1 MREDDERGRTG
12 LISRTRAGPD
22 RGADY
27 TRRVLKPIMW
37 PVLVPSLLFAVGL
50 GAIMPILVLGAL
62 SLGSTASFAAAIVGT
77 MGAVSLAA
85 TVPAGILIDR
95 LGDFRA
101 MLVATLAAVVVLTAV
116 VAAFVWHSPI
126 SLLVYTIALML
137 FAPVSDV
144 WSLARQA
151 VVAEVMPAADLAKAM
166 TALGGTQRVGNLV
179 GPMVGAGLMLFL
191 PIWSVFVFSGV
202 TALAAIA
209 IMALPI
215 ARIPGVD
222 DRPRRAEVR
231 ESDIEAGRDRF
242 PTDPSER
249 GGRSPAEAAVDEL
262 GNGLKKSR
270 KARRQPLDVRW
281 KSVVL
286 VGITIVTLAAA
297 RAAQPVVIQLWGVE
311 IGLHESSISLI
322 IAFGAGLELI
332 VMFLGA
338 YIKDHLGRVATL
350 VACLTIFGAG
360 FIIMV
365 ARPDLSG
372 MVIAAAVMAFGNG
385 LGAGVNMTIGA
396 DLSPAVGRPRFLGIW
411 AIFNNGGKLGGPSL
425 LSLIITLTT
434 LRFGVL
440 FPGLLAL
447 LGAAW
452 VLVWAR
458 QIGLPG
464 RRRRVTDS

>member
-1 MREDDERGRTG
+1 M
-12 LISRTRAGPD
+12 
-22 RGADY
+22 
-27 TRRVLKPIMW
+27 LKPILW
-37 PVLVPSLLFAVGL
+37 PVLVPFALFAVGL

-62 SLGSTASFAAAIVGT
+62 SLGSTQAFAAAIVGI
-77 MGAVSLAA
+77 MGAVSLMA

-101 MLVATLAAVVVLTAV
+101 MTVATVAAVIVLGSV
-116 VAAFVWHSPI
+116 VAAFIWDSPY
-126 SLLVYTIALML
+126 SLLVYTVALMI
-137 FAPVSDV
+137 FGPVSDV

-151 VVAEVMPAADLAKAM
+151 VVAEIMPPADLAKAM

-179 GPMVGAGLMLFL
+179 GPMIGASLMLVF
-191 PIWSVFVFSGV
+191 PIWSVFVFSAL
-202 TALAAIA
+202 TAVAAIV

-215 ARIPGVD
+215 AQIPGFD
-222 DRPRRAEVR
+222 DHPHPTEAAPTSPADDSGPSSADEASPTEAADPAHGDVAHPRR
-231 ESDIEAGRDRF
+231 GRKKDRR
-242 PTDPSER
+242 P
-249 GGRSPAEAAVDEL
+249 
-262 GNGLKKSR
+262 
-270 KARRQPLDVRW
+270 PLEVRW

-286 VGITIVTLAAA
+286 AGVTIIALAAA
-297 RAAQPVVIQLWGVE
+297 RAAQPVVVQLWGVE
-311 IGLHESSISLI
+311 IGLHKSSISLI

-350 VACLTIFGAG
+350 VACMSVFGTG
-360 FIIMV
+360 FVIMV
-365 ARPDLSG
+365 AKPDLTG

-396 DLSPAVGRPRFLGIW
+396 DLSPAIGRPRFLGIW
-411 AIFNNGGKLGGPSL
+411 AIFNNGGKLGGPTL

-447 LGAAW
+447 LGAVW
-452 VLVWAR
+452 ILIWAR
-458 QIGLPG
+458 QVGLPG
-464 RRRRVTDS
+464 RRRRLDPPRTD

>member
-1 MREDDERGRTG
+1 M
-12 LISRTRAGPD
+12 
-22 RGADY
+22 
-27 TRRVLKPIMW
+27 LKPILW
-37 PVLVPSLLFAVGL
+37 PVLAPSLLFAVGL

-62 SLGSTASFAAAIVGT
+62 TLGSTASFAAAIVGI
-77 MGAVSLAA
+77 MGAVSLTA

-116 VAAFVWHSPI
+116 VAAFVWHSPY

-202 TALAAIA
+202 TAVAAIV

-215 ARIPGVD
+215 ARIPGFD
-222 DRPRRAEVR
+222 DHPRAA
-231 ESDIEAGRDRF
+231 SAKD
-242 PTDPSER
+242 
-249 GGRSPAEAAVDEL
+249 SPAEAAPGRPSIDPTGPGRNSSGEH
-262 GNGLKKSR
+262 SR
-270 KARRQPLDVRW
+270 TEAAAGARGKRPKRERRPSLDVRW

-286 VGITIVTLAAA
+286 VGITIITLAAA
-297 RAAQPVVIQLWGVE
+297 RAAQPVVIQLGGVE
-311 IGLHESSISLI
+311 IGLHESSISLV

-338 YIKDHLGRVATL
+338 YIKDHLGRIATL

-365 ARPDLSG
+365 TLPDLSG

-440 FPGLLAL
+440 FPGLFAL
-447 LGAAW
+447 LGAVW

-464 RRRRVTDS
+464 RRRRV

>member
-1 MREDDERGRTG
+1 M
-12 LISRTRAGPD
+12 
-22 RGADY
+22 
-27 TRRVLKPIMW
+27 LKPILW
-37 PVLVPSLLFAVGL
+37 PVLAPSLLFAVGL

-62 SLGSTASFAAAIVGT
+62 TLGSTASFAAAIVGI

-101 MLVATLAAVVVLTAV
+101 MLVATLAAVVVFTAV
-116 VAAFVWHSPI
+116 VAAFVWDSPY
-126 SLLVYTIALML
+126 SLLIYTIALML

-179 GPMVGAGLMLFL
+179 GPMVGAGLMLFM
-191 PIWSVFVFSGV
+191 PIWSVFVFSGI
-202 TALAAIA
+202 TAVAAIV

-215 ARIPGVD
+215 ARIPGFD
-222 DRPRRAEVR
+222 DHPSPASAED
-231 ESDIEAGRDRF
+231 SGTGTGTEAAPGQPSTD
-242 PTDPSER
+242 PTDP
-249 GGRSPAEAAVDEL
+249 GRHSAGEGPLGEHSSAEAARGERR
-262 GNGLKKSR
+262 KKR
-270 KARRQPLDVRW
+270 ERRPPLDVRW

-286 VGITIVTLAAA
+286 VGITIITLAAA

-338 YIKDHLGRVATL
+338 YIKDHLGRIATL
-350 VACLTIFGAG
+350 VGCLSIFGTG

-365 ARPDLSG
+365 VLPDLCG

-440 FPGLLAL
+440 FPGLFAL
-447 LGAAW
+447 LGAVW

-464 RRRRVTDS
+464 RRRRV

>member
-1 MREDDERGRTG
+1 M
-12 LISRTRAGPD
+12 
-22 RGADY
+22 
-27 TRRVLKPIMW
+27 LKPILW
-37 PVLVPSLLFAVGL
+37 PVLVPFALFAVGL

-62 SLGSTASFAAAIVGT
+62 SLGSTQAFAAAIVGI

-101 MLVATLAAVVVLTAV
+101 MAVATGAAIIVLGAI
-116 VAAFVWHSPI
+116 VASFIWDSPY
-126 SLLVYTIALML
+126 SLIVYTLALMV
-137 FAPVSDV
+137 FGPVSDV

-166 TALGGTQRVGNLV
+166 TALGGTQRVGNLI
-179 GPMVGAGLMLFL
+179 GPMIGAGLMLVF
-191 PIWSVFVFSGV
+191 PIWSVFVFSAL
-202 TALAAIA
+202 TAVAAIV

-215 ARIPGVD
+215 AQIPGFDDHRGSASAKDSGTEAAPSTEAADAVD
-222 DRPRRAEVR
+222 GNVAHPRR
-231 ESDIEAGRDRF
+231 GKKKDRR
-242 PTDPSER
+242 P
-249 GGRSPAEAAVDEL
+249 
-262 GNGLKKSR
+262 
-270 KARRQPLDVRW
+270 PLEVRW

-286 VGITIVTLAAA
+286 TGVTIIALAAA
-297 RAAQPVVIQLWGVE
+297 RAAQPVVVQLWGVE
-311 IGLHESSISLI
+311 IGLHKSSISLI

-350 VACLTIFGAG
+350 VACLSIFGTG
-360 FIIMV
+360 FVIMV
-365 ARPDLSG
+365 AKPDLSG

-396 DLSPAVGRPRFLGIW
+396 DLSPAIGRPRFLGIW
-411 AIFNNGGKLGGPSL
+411 AIFNNGGKLGGPTL
-425 LSLIITLTT
+425 LSLIITVTS

-447 LGAAW
+447 LGAVW
-452 VLVWAR
+452 ILVWAR
-458 QIGLPG
+458 QVGLPG
-464 RRRRVTDS
+464 RRGRLDPPHSD

>member
-1 MREDDERGRTG
+1 
-12 LISRTRAGPD
+12 
-22 RGADY
+22 
-27 TRRVLKPIMW
+27 MW
-37 PVLVPSLLFAVGL
+37 PVLAPSLLFAVGL
-50 GAIMPILVLGAL
+50 GSILPILVLGAL
-62 SLGSTASFAAAIVGT
+62 SLGSTASFAAAIVGI

-101 MLVATLAAVVVLTAV
+101 MLVATLAAVIVLAAI
-116 VAAFVWHSPI
+116 VAAFVWDSPF
-126 SLLVYTIALML
+126 SLLIYTLALML
-137 FAPVSDV
+137 FAPVSDL

-179 GPMVGAGLMLFL
+179 GPMVGAGLMLVL
-191 PIWSVFVFSGV
+191 PIWSVFIFAGL
-202 TALAAIA
+202 TAVAAIV

-215 ARIPGVD
+215 ARIPGFD
-222 DRPRRAEVR
+222 DHPN
-231 ESDIEAGRDRF
+231 
-242 PTDPSER
+242 PTSAND
-249 GGRSPAEAAVDEL
+249 SPAEAAPGRPSIDSSVPGGDSPAEVAA
-262 GNGLKKSR
+262 GAADGKRGKRPKKD
-270 KARRQPLDVRW
+270 RRPPLDVRW

-286 VGITIVTLAAA
+286 VGITIITLAAA

-311 IGLHESSISLI
+311 IGLHKSSISLI
-322 IAFGAGLELI
+322 IAFGAALELI

-338 YIKDHLGRVATL
+338 YIKDHLGRIATL

-365 ARPDLSG
+365 AFPGLAG
-372 MVIAAAVMAFGNG
+372 MVVAAAVMAFGNG

-464 RRRRVTDS
+464 RRRRV

>member
-1 MREDDERGRTG
+1 
-12 LISRTRAGPD
+12 
-22 RGADY
+22 
-27 TRRVLKPIMW
+27 MW
-37 PVLVPSLLFAVGL
+37 PVLVPFALFAVGL

-62 SLGSTASFAAAIVGT
+62 SLGSTQAFAAAIVGI
-77 MGAVSLAA
+77 MGAVSLMA

-101 MLVATLAAVVVLTAV
+101 MTVATIAAIIVLGSI
-116 VAAFVWHSPI
+116 VAAFIWDSPY
-126 SLLVYTIALML
+126 SLLVYTAALMI
-137 FAPVSDV
+137 FGPVSDV

-151 VVAEVMPAADLAKAM
+151 VVAEVMPPADLAKAM

-179 GPMVGAGLMLFL
+179 GPMIGAGLMLVF
-191 PIWSVFVFSGV
+191 PIWSVFVFSAL
-202 TALAAIA
+202 TAVAAIV

-215 ARIPGVD
+215 AQIPGFD
-222 DRPRRAEVR
+222 DHPHR
-231 ESDIEAGRDRF
+231 EAA
-242 PTDPSER
+242 PTSPADDHDPSPADDS
-249 GGRSPAEAAVDEL
+249 SPAEASEPAHGDVAHPRR
-262 GNGLKKSR
+262 R
-270 KARRQPLDVRW
+270 KRRDRRPPLDVAW

-286 VGITIVTLAAA
+286 TGVTIIALAAA
-297 RAAQPVVIQLWGVE
+297 RAAQPVVVQLWGVE
-311 IGLHESSISLI
+311 IGLHKSSISLI

-350 VACLTIFGAG
+350 VACLSIFGTG

-365 ARPDLSG
+365 AKPDLAG

-411 AIFNNGGKLGGPSL
+411 AIFNNGGKLGGPTL
-425 LSLIITLTT
+425 LSLIITVTT

-447 LGAAW
+447 LGAVW
-452 VLVWAR
+452 ILIWAR
-458 QIGLPG
+458 QVGLPG
-464 RRRRVTDS
+464 RRRLDPPHTG